1 MYLYTVKVDFYFEN
15 YTPERE
21 TSRTTLYVGEKLS
34 YTVARQTLASIKER
48 MEERCPPW
56 RSRSR
61 KRRRQGLYSWEGKD
75 KSFVSIDSKTEWWRR
90 DITSTITLEELCNVL
105 FDVTATLQRIIEQD
119 GQPQQS

>member
-1 MYLYTVKVDFYFEN
+1 MYLYTVKVDFHFEN

-34 YTVARQTLASIKER
+34 YTVARQTLDSIKER

-61 KRRRQGLYSWEGKD
+61 KRRRQGLFSWEGKD
-75 KSFVSIDSKTEWWRR
+75 KSFVSINSTIEWWRR

-105 FDVTATLQRIIEQD
+105 FDMTATLQRIIEQD